1 MKIEYILTS
10 QEIKTAKERLA
21 ELRRA
26 ALLSRDAGKME
37 DSKELYLKAKGFEEA
52 LTILGIIQEGRR

>member
-1 MKIEYILTS
+1 MKTEYILTA

-26 ALLSRDAGKME
+26 ALSSRDAGKME

>member
-1 MKIEYILTS
+1 MKIEYILTA
-10 QEIKTAKERLA
+10 QEIKTVKERLA

-26 ALLSRDAGKME
+26 APLSRDAGEME

>member
-1 MKIEYILTS
+1 MKIEYILTA
-10 QEIKTAKERLA
+10 QEIKTVKERLA

-26 ALLSRDAGKME
+26 ALLSRDAGEME

>member
-1 MKIEYILTS
+1 MKIEYILTA
-10 QEIKTAKERLA
+10 QEIKTAKDRLA

-26 ALLSRDAGKME
+26 ALLSRDAGEME

>member
-1 MKIEYILTS
+1 MKIEYILTA
-10 QEIKTAKERLA
+10 QEIKIVKERLA

-26 ALLSRDAGKME
+26 ALSSRDAGEME